1 MPRCVECLRLLCFRR
16 PANLPVIKTDAGM
29 SLFRAIARRDGRILH
44 RRLILN
50 QPVIKT
56 DAGMPLCAIARRDDR
71 VLHRRPILNHSRSL
85 WKRGAGRVWRC
96 NG

>member
-1 MPRCVECLRLLCFRR
+1 
-16 PANLPVIKTDAGM
+16 M

-44 RRLILN
+44 RRPILN

-56 DAGMPLCAIARRDDR
+56 DAGMSSFRAIARGGGRI
-71 VLHRRPILNHSRSL
+71 LHRRLILNHSRSL

>member
-50 QPVIKT
+50 
-56 DAGMPLCAIARRDDR
+56 
-71 VLHRRPILNHSRSL
+71 HSRSL